1 MTAPQ
6 QRSGP
11 VPLAAVHGAQS
22 GTRHG
27 AQHSAGARRQAL
39 RWVAAGCAAVA
50 LPARAVAAGASAS
63 PLPQPRA
70 TPGGVAL
77 LPLGAAAQRPEARFN
92 QLPVLVLGQPEGWI
106 AVVGLPLS
114 AAPGEAVLQVLA
126 AASVDGAPP
135 VGARQLRFQI
145 LPHRYAE
152 QRLSVSPKH
161 VELSPENLARHERE
175 RAHQAGVI
183 ATVSTPWPERLR
195 MQVPVPGPRSSS
207 FGLRRVFNG
216 QPRAPHSGMDIA
228 APTGTPVV
236 SPLAARVLDV
246 GDYFFNGQTVWLD
259 HGGGLLSMFCHL
271 SAVHVAVGDAVAAGT
286 RVAAVGAT
294 GRVTGPHLHWSV
306 SLNRSMV
313 DPALFIDPA

>member
-1 MTAPQ
+1 VTAP
-6 QRSGP
+6 RSHRRHALQL
-11 VPLAAVHGAQS
+11 LAAS
-22 GTRHG
+22 G
-27 AQHSAGARRQAL
+27 L
-39 RWVAAGCAAVA
+39 AAA
-50 LPARAVAAGASAS
+50 LPARVFAAAAGAHLGAAG
-63 PLPQPRA
+63 LPQARA

-77 LPLGAAAQRPEARFN
+77 LPLGPAAQRPEARFN
-92 QLPVLVLGQPEGWI
+92 QLPVLVLGQPEGWT

-114 AAPGEAVLQVLA
+114 APVGEAVLQVLPA
-126 AASVDGAPP
+126 AAGDTPAGA
-135 VGARQLRFQI
+135 GARSLRFQI

-152 QRLSVSPKH
+152 QRLTVSPKH
-161 VELSPENLARHERE
+161 VALSPENLARHERE

-216 QPRAPHSGMDIA
+216 QARAPHSGMDIA

-294 GRVTGPHLHWSV
+294 GRVTGPHLHWGV
-306 SLNRSMV
+306 ALNRALV
-313 DPALFIDPA
+313 DPALFL

>member
-1 MTAPQ
+1 MKRRLALHT
-6 QRSGP
+6 
-11 VPLAAVHGAQS
+11 LAAVGGGVFARAAAAQAP
-22 GTRHG
+22 G
-27 AQHSAGARRQAL
+27 
-39 RWVAAGCAAVA
+39 AAGRGAA
-50 LPARAVAAGASAS
+50 LG
-63 PLPQPRA
+63 LPQARP

-77 LPLGAAAQRPEARFN
+77 LALGAAPQRPEARFN
-92 QLPVLVLGQPEGWI
+92 QLPVLVVGQTEGWT

-114 AAPGEAVLQVLA
+114 APVGEAILQVLA
-126 AASVDGAPP
+126 QAATADAAAVP
-135 VGARQLRFQI
+135 ARSLRFEI

-152 QRLSVSPKH
+152 QRLKVSPKH

-236 SPLAARVLDV
+236 APLAARVLDV

-271 SAVHVAVGDAVAAGT
+271 SAVHVAVGDVLAAGA
-286 RVAAVGAT
+286 RVADVGAT
-294 GRVTGPHLHWSV
+294 GRVTGAHLHWSV

-313 DPALFIDPA
+313 DPALFIDP